1 MNNTTTAQFGFKK
14 SQLNKVNQK
23 IYKNILSQKE
33 EQKIK
38 HLVGNKSHVNLPPK
52 INKQLNPIQLK
63 KKDVEITLLKG
74 AIEHMKAE
82 IEKLKAQLEKNK

>member
-38 HLVGNKSHVNLPPK
+38 HLVGNKSHINLPPK

-63 KKDVEITLLKG
+63 KTFRQTAQRTIIDCDLPSI
-74 AIEHMKAE
+74 I
-82 IEKLKAQLEKNK
+82 IIIKL